1 MSFLGFIRANFR
13 WLAGGFLLT
22 YFSTFGQTYFIAIS
36 AGQIRAEYGLSHGG
50 FGTLFMIATL
60 GSALT
65 MPYVGQ
71 MVDRLSA
78 KAVTLIIVPVFAL
91 ACVLMAMSHSVVLL
105 ALSIYLL
112 RLLGPGMMN
121 QNALTAAARWFS
133 AQRGRA
139 MALTAI
145 GGNGSEATIPF
156 LFVIVAN
163 LIGWRNGWLVAAAIL
178 VVVALPAIAWL
189 LRTDRVPQ
197 HTDVAP
203 KKAPVRDWTRREV
216 LRDPLFYL
224 ILFGTMAPGFIGT
237 TVSFHQVYLVHLR
250 GWSLELFASAF
261 TVMAASTVGAA
272 LICGQL
278 VDRFSAVRILPVFL
292 VPVSFGSLILAL
304 FTGEW
309 SAFAFMALAGMSYG
323 CSGTIMGAVWPE
335 VYGTAHLGAIRAMMA
350 SVNVLGTAIGP
361 GLTGILIDLGVDLPV
376 QVGAMS
382 AYAFTACLAMVY
394 VSRRLTARLAASA
407 ATR

>member
-1 MSFLGFIRANFR
+1 VSFLRDNFR

-22 YFSTFGQTYFIAIS
+22 YFSTFGQTYFIALS
-36 AGQIRAEYGLSHGG
+36 SGHIRAEYGLSHGG
-50 FGTLFMIATL
+50 FGTLFMVATL

-65 MPYVGQ
+65 MPYLGQ
-71 MVDRLSA
+71 MVDRMSA
-78 KAVTLIIVPVFAL
+78 KAVTLVIVPTFAL
-91 ACVLMAMSHSVVLL
+91 ACVLMAVSRNIVLL

-145 GGNGSEATIPF
+145 GGNGSEATVPF
-156 LFVIVAN
+156 LFVTVAS
-163 LIGWRNGWLVAAAIL
+163 LIGWRNGWLVGAAIL
-178 VVVALPAIAWL
+178 AFIALPTIAWL

-197 HTDVAP
+197 HSEIVR
-203 KKAPVRDWTRREV
+203 KAGAARDWTRGEV
-216 LRDPLFYL
+216 LRDPLFYF
-224 ILFGTMAPGFIGT
+224 ILFGTMVPGFIGT

-250 GWSLELFASAF
+250 GWSLELFAAAF
-261 TVMAASTVGAA
+261 TVMAASTVCAA
-272 LICGQL
+272 LVCGQL

-292 VPVSFGSLILAL
+292 VPVAFGSLALSL

-309 SAFAFMALAGMSYG
+309 TAFAFMSLVGMSYG

-350 SVNVLGTAIGP
+350 SANVLGTAIGP
-361 GLTGILIDLGVDLPV
+361 GLTGILIDMGVDLPV

-382 AYAFTACLAMVY
+382 AYAFTACISMIF
-394 VSRRLTARLAASA
+394 VSRRLTVRLAA
-407 ATR
+407 RD